1 MKSPK
6 QWVHYTGLAA
16 SKLLKG
22 FWGWLTHGRLRT
34 LRIFAKYCPLIAAVL
49 APLSTLLDIP
59 ALTEPW
65 FSRNGVPVRDFR
77 ASLVLSAVGLVLNIL
92 ANALLVIRFSS
103 SKEKRWRRAT
113 SWSTLCWLG
122 ALIVEI
128 INIALFGPH
137 VHRTPDYEP
146 TEGFW
151 CAVVSL
157 MDAGVICIALV
168 LHYAF
173 DFSFG
178 TIDDDDETELRL
190 QGRKFILS
198 VTFFLL
204 VIGFQAFAY
213 SRLEGWLY
221 SDSIYFS
228 IQWRVPA
235 LTIGYGDLV
244 PTNTWGKILVF
255 PFFILTISQLANE
268 VIIIFGFIKDRA
280 DQRRN
285 QWRKRYEAAM
295 YAEANTARPK
305 ASILQEMALIQ
316 EINKREEIE

>member
-1 MKSPK
+1 
-6 QWVHYTGLAA
+6 
-16 SKLLKG
+16 
-22 FWGWLTHGRLRT
+22 
-34 LRIFAKYCPLIAAVL
+34 
-49 APLSTLLDIP
+49 
-59 ALTEPW
+59 
-65 FSRNGVPVRDFR
+65 
-77 ASLVLSAVGLVLNIL
+77 LVLNIL

-228 IQWRVPA
+228 IQWRVPSLSPSHSA
-235 LTIGYGDLV
+235 YRSLTSVVL
-244 PTNTWGKILVF
+244 
-255 PFFILTISQLANE
+255 
-268 VIIIFGFIKDRA
+268 
-280 DQRRN
+280 
-285 QWRKRYEAAM
+285 
-295 YAEANTARPK
+295 
-305 ASILQEMALIQ
+305 
-316 EINKREEIE
+316 